1 MQGVTQYL
9 KAQGYDCVDDAYYSH
24 ITAWMSW
31 YRGKV
36 ASFHTYRQYNGRKCI
51 TRERAT
57 LGMAKSVAEDWA
69 NLVLNEK
76 LDIVIADEAVNDAV
90 WRVLEDN
97 QFRTRANQLVEKAF
111 ALGTGA
117 FVEYRERGKTRIDY
131 VRGSMIYPLTW
142 SNGEIRE
149 CAFASLRTAQKQQ
162 LLYLNIHWLEDGKY
176 VVENHMFRVSGG
188 TLGGETDL
196 PEGVLP
202 EYRTHSDVPLFQ
214 IIKPNIVNN
223 IDMDNPMGISVYAN
237 AIDQLK
243 AADLVMDSYC
253 NEFRLG
259 KKRITVPVSMAR
271 MEMEQT
277 GDMRPVFDDND
288 TEFYAVPETQH
299 GENRITEHN
308 MALRYEAH
316 EAGLQTALN
325 LLAYKCG
332 LGKDR
337 YNFEDGQV
345 KTATE
350 VVSEK
355 SDLYQNLRKH
365 EILLRDALVGV
376 VRAVETLEGLSTDAE
391 IAVHFDDSIIED
403 VGAEKQRFLQE
414 IRDGVRQK
422 WEYRARFFGED
433 EQTARAMV
441 QAEQEPPLFGGDA

>member
-1 MQGVTQYL
+1 MQGVIAYL
-9 KAQGYDCVDDAYYSH
+9 RKQGYDCIDENWYSR
-24 ITAWMSW
+24 IALWLDW

-36 ASFHTYRQYNGRKCI
+36 PAFHTYRQYNGRGSI

-69 NLVLNEK
+69 NLALNEK
-76 LDIVIADEAVNDAV
+76 LDIVIADEQVNAAV

-97 QFRTRANQLVEKAF
+97 RFRTRANQLVEKAF

-117 FVEYRERGKTRIDY
+117 FVEYREQGRTRIDY
-131 VRGSMIYPLTW
+131 VRGSMVYPLTW
-142 SNGEIRE
+142 RNGTIRE
-149 CAFASLRTAQKQQ
+149 CAFASRRTEAKRQ
-162 LLYLNIHWLEDGKY
+162 LLYLNIHRLDEGGRY
-176 VVENHMFRVSGG
+176 VIENHMFTVNGG

-196 PEGVLP
+196 PKGVLATF
-202 EYRTHSDVPLFQ
+202 ETHSEVPLFQ
-214 IIKPNIVNN
+214 ILKPNLVNN
-223 IDMDNPMGISVYAN
+223 LDLDNPMGISVYAN

-243 AADLVMDSYC
+243 EVDLVLDSYV

-259 KKRITVPVSMAR
+259 KKRITVPLSMAR
-271 MEMEQT
+271 MEMEDA
-277 GDMRPVFDDND
+277 GDVRPVFDDND
-288 TEFYAVPETQH
+288 TEFFAVPETQN
-299 GENRITEHN
+299 GENKITEHN
-308 MALRYEAH
+308 MALRFEAH

-325 LLAYKCG
+325 LLSYKCG

-337 YNFEDGQV
+337 YNFQDGQV

-355 SDLYQNLRKH
+355 SDLYQNLKKH

-376 VRAVETLEGLSTDAE
+376 VRAVETLEGLPTGAD
-391 IAVHFDDSIIED
+391 IAVNFDDSIIED

-422 WEYRARFFGED
+422 WEYRVQFFGED
-433 EQTARAMV
+433 EQTARAAV
-441 QAEQEPPLFGGDA
+441 QADEGLTLFGGA